1 MSLVCM
7 DYHHD
12 AMVVCF
18 YARPE
23 IQPNAVPDATSV
35 KVHAYVSRAV
45 QQTGNPVVQ
54 RAVALMLQTFQHKMA
69 IPHAARWSSRLSRGT
84 HSQGVLGTVPRTL
97 TESIFAFLDNIRI
110 MNTKISELQHWDI
123 DDRTEKSPQ
132 HPATSSARPCHTQPS
147 SPDADANSLSLDA
160 LSLSPIASHTTHVPP
175 SFDRA
180 TISPRFQIT
189 PALDFILEGF
199 GADKSVVVGA
209 ALVLNN
215 PRLLGDVCVR
225 ELMAEC
231 GISEEKATLFAFYGG
246 RL

>member
-1 MSLVCM
+1 MSPKARRDMHEFTQSASQQSAELYHETPSSPGVLAREKAGTLLASTRAGLRHSMATTTDPRLDIKATHPIHYIKEHGQRAASWVTDCQDVGDALVCM

-84 HSQGVLGTVPRTL
+84 HSQGVLGTVPHT
-97 TESIFAFLDNIRI
+97 T
-110 MNTKISELQHWDI
+110 
-123 DDRTEKSPQ
+123 DREYFCILGQ
-132 HPATSSARPCHTQPS
+132 HPNHEYEDQ
-147 SPDADANSLSLDA
+147 
-160 LSLSPIASHTTHVPP
+160 
-175 SFDRA
+175 
-180 TISPRFQIT
+180 
-189 PALDFILEGF
+189 
-199 GADKSVVVGA
+199 
-209 ALVLNN
+209 
-215 PRLLGDVCVR
+215 
-225 ELMAEC
+225 
-231 GISEEKATLFAFYGG
+231 
-246 RL
+246 